1 LKVFA
6 YHNSNNG
13 VSYYR
18 TWQRVKWLKA
28 LGVVVKRLPD
38 VLDKVRMPLDGD
50 GGNVPGAESHAKVT
64 EWADVLFSNFRIGRA
79 DTVRMK
85 AQATM
90 KPLVVDIDDDV
101 DAIDQSN
108 PAFKDWLAQ
117 PDAIV
122 EVPDDVTDKEAT
134 DSHPG
139 MTLLKVECQRFLV
152 MARPSGQDNVKE
164 QLRAA
169 AAVTVST
176 PYLAEVY
183 KPYNKNIHVIPN
195 CIDFDLW
202 GKVTPKDDGLIRI
215 GLFGSNSHQKD
226 WRESVDAIKRILAEY
241 PNTRLMFNAWMV
253 VTEAKPGANLYQLQR
268 HFKFPDFFETAGLL
282 NHPQV
287 EICEPCEIQ
296 DYPKWLQGMQID
308 IGLAPLA
315 DTRFNKSKSNLKY
328 IEFGAMGVPAVYA
341 DQEAYADVEHGVTG
355 LKAGKPAEY
364 YTQLKKLVESKELRE
379 KLGNA
384 AHADVKARYS
394 AQRGAEMMKAVFDSL
409 KVTK

>member
-1 LKVFA
+1 MKVFA

-18 TWQRVKWLKA
+18 IWQRVKWLKA
-28 LGVVVKRLPD
+28 LGLEVKRLPD
-38 VLDKVRMPLDGD
+38 VLDKVTMPLEGD
-50 GGNVPGAESHAKVT
+50 GGNIPGCESHEKVT
-64 EWADVLFSNFRIGRA
+64 KWADVLFSNFRNVRH
-79 DTVRMK
+79 DTVRMV
-85 AQATM
+85 AQASL
-90 KPLVVDIDDDV
+90 KPLVVDIDDDIDSI
-101 DAIDQSN
+101 DATN
-108 PAFKDWLAQ
+108 PAYKDWAAQ
-117 PDAIV
+117 PDAII
-122 EVPDDVTDKEAT
+122 EVPDDVTDKEAEQA
-134 DSHPG
+134 HPG
-139 MTLLKVECQRFLV
+139 MTMLKVECQRFLV

-183 KPYNKNIHVIPN
+183 KPYNKNIHVVPN

-202 GKVTPKDDGLIRI
+202 GKVEPKDDGTIRI
-215 GLFGSNSHQKD
+215 GLFGSNSHLKD
-226 WRESVDAIKRILAEY
+226 WREAVDAIKRILAEY
-241 PNTRLMFNAWMV
+241 PQVKLLFNGWMV

-268 HFKFPDFFETAGLL
+268 HFKFPEFFEPLL

-328 IEFGAMGVPAVYA
+328 LEFGAMGVPAVYA
-341 DQEAYADVEHGVTG
+341 DQEAYADVKHGVTG

-364 YTQLKKLVESKELRE
+364 YTQLKKLVESKDLRE
-379 KLGNA
+379 SIGNA
-384 AHADVKARYS
+384 AHVDVKERYS
-394 AQRGAEMMKAVFDSL
+394 AQRGAEILKQVFE